1 MPKANKKTMKER
13 ALKKAAELD
22 ELLKDGGPLH
32 RQLWDIHSRFRNW
45 HAEQEQVPDDT
56 YFQWGHEGPMA
67 AVKILDKAIREARKI
82 FKNSSA
88 VEWCS
93 TNGYKEC

>member
-1 MPKANKKTMKER
+1 MKER
-13 ALKKAAELD
+13 ALKKAAKLD
-22 ELLKDGGPLH
+22 KLLKDGGPLH
-32 RQLWDIHSRFRNW
+32 EQLWDIHSTFRNW
-45 HAEQEQVPDDT
+45 HADQDHVPIDTQVEWI
-56 YFQWGHEGPMA
+56 YEGPMA
-67 AVKILDKAIREARKI
+67 AVKILDKAIREARKV

>member
-1 MPKANKKTMKER
+1 MPKAPKKTMKER

-32 RQLWDIHSRFRNW
+32 EQLWDIHSRFRNW
-45 HAEQEQVPDDT
+45 HADQDVPFDIHFKWSD
-56 YFQWGHEGPMA
+56 EGPMA
-67 AVKILDKAIREARKI
+67 AVKILDKAIREARKV
-82 FKNSSA
+82 FKNTSA

-93 TNGYKEC
+93 NNGYKEC